1 MGGWSIALL
10 AGGNWNNSSYCGSR
24 SRNGNNGRGT
34 VNANNGRRGAC
45 DIGKVFV
52 VRNSQ
57 AGSVH
62 LVNIPEKVMAKHTT
76 EKRLLLVAKA
86 KARAF

>member
-45 DIGKVFV
+45 DIGI

-57 AGSVH
+57 AGLVH
-62 LVNIPEKVMAKHTT
+62 LVNIL
-76 EKRLLLVAKA
+76 KRCGKTHNGVKA
-86 KARAF
+86 FVSSGNKRKGFFQ

>member
-1 MGGWSIALL
+1 LLLDKSNGKFLGGWSIALL

-45 DIGKVFV
+45 DIWNCEKLHSWIGSP
-52 VRNSQ
+52 RQNS
-57 AGSVH
+57 
-62 LVNIPEKVMAKHTT
+62 
-76 EKRLLLVAKA
+76 
-86 KARAF
+86 

>member
-34 VNANNGRRGAC
+34 VNANNDRRGAC
-45 DIGKVFV
+45 DIGK
-52 VRNSQ
+52 
-57 AGSVH
+57 
-62 LVNIPEKVMAKHTT
+62 LCEKLPSWTGLPCQYLK
-76 EKRLLLVAKA
+76 
-86 KARAF
+86 